1 MTHQDEPTQ
10 ILISSQAARRLAQS
24 VSRRTF
30 LAMTGGTAA
39 AALLAAC
46 GSSSKTDSA
55 STESGSTGSG
65 ATETSATGAGSDS
78 VDKNIN
84 MFTWAE
90 YDDPDLLKRWG
101 NIKLTIFNSND
112 EAIQKLAQ
120 AKGSSGFDI
129 IVPTGI
135 FVPQMVKAGLLKKLD
150 KSKLPNFSNLDAPYT
165 NQSWDPGNVY
175 SVCKDWGSVGWIY
188 DTTIVKTPI
197 KTWTDFM
204 ATAQGV
210 ASGKTSLLDVSTDV
224 NGMYFWAN
232 GIDWTTE
239 KPEDLDAA
247 EAYLVDTIAPHIKA
261 FDSYPGI
268 NLASDNYALSMVFN
282 GDARQGLLAVKAAG
296 KDPSRYVWGLGSPA
310 TEIWMDNWCILEES
324 KNPDGAHDFINFI
337 LDPANSVQDL
347 QFHGYNTG
355 IKGVEALAGD
365 LPFKDMVFLTPEQVA
380 TMKSGAVNT
389 AQDRLVEILSKM
401 KAKAGK

>member
-1 MTHQDEPTQ
+1 MTQQDDKTTR

-24 VSRRTF
+24 VTRRTF
-30 LAMTGGTAA
+30 LAWAGGAA
-39 AALLAAC
+39 AAAVLAGC
-46 GSSSKTDSA
+46 GDGGDA
-55 STESGSTGSG
+55 
-65 ATETSATGAGSDS
+65 ETTAGPGTAEAGIAPA
-78 VDKNIN
+78 VDKKIN

-90 YDDPDLLKRWG
+90 YDDPELLKKWG
-101 NIKLTIFNSND
+101 NINLTIFNSND
-112 EAIQKLAQ
+112 EAIQKMVQ
-120 AKGSSGFDI
+120 AKGSSGYDI
-129 IVPTGI
+129 VVPTGV

-150 KSKLPNFSNLDAPYT
+150 KSKLPNLANLDALYT
-165 NQSWDPGNVY
+165 NQSWDQDNVY

-188 DTTIVKTPI
+188 DSTVIKTPI
-197 KTWTDFM
+197 TSWTEFM
-204 ATAQGV
+204 DAAQGV

-247 EAYLVDTIAPHIKA
+247 EAFLVDKIAPHVKA

-337 LDPANSVQDL
+337 LDPANSVTDL

-355 IKGVEALAGD
+355 INGVEALVGD
-365 LPFKDMVFLTPEQVA
+365 LPFKEMVFFTPEQVA
-380 TMKSGAVNT
+380 TMKAGAVNT
-389 AQDRLVEILSKM
+389 AQDRLVETLSKM